1 MIQKEEREKM
11 KPIKTSVLITICT
24 LIVLTSFFA
33 TAYAITGNYQ
43 PESTPNVCIVVLFS
57 DTSRTQA
64 LSYSSGVLI
73 SPNVVLT
80 AGHSV
85 AGGVVAS
92 VCFDQGPITFT
103 IDETGKISYQ
113 TDQPV
118 YNGAPIPY
126 PDYLASLVAG
136 TKDSKVL
143 QTSDVCLIILDTPVQ
158 EIASFPKLPTANL
171 AETLTAKVDLQVI
184 GYGVQH
190 QNTPRGHNVNTW
202 VGSLSRN
209 SATVQLLST
218 NFQGSNNYLKC
229 TANAAQGKGGVAY
242 GDSGGPVLYTEK
254 GESIVLA
261 VNAYVNNVNCAG
273 VTYHTRIDNPQV
285 LNWIDSYT

>member
-1 MIQKEEREKM
+1 M
-11 KPIKTSVLITICT
+11 KPLKTGTLIATCM

-33 TAYAITGNYQ
+33 SAYAITGNYQ
-43 PESTPNVCIVVLFS
+43 PDSTPYVCIVVLFS
-57 DTSRTQA
+57 DAAKTQA
-64 LSYSSGVLI
+64 ISYSSGVLI

-92 VCFDQGPITFT
+92 VCFDQGPITFA

-118 YNGAPIPY
+118 YSGDPIPY

-143 QTSDVCLIILDTPVQ
+143 QTSDVGLIILNTPVQ
-158 EIASFPKLPTANL
+158 EVTSFPKLPSANFADTL
-171 AETLTAKVDLQVI
+171 ATKVELQVI

-218 NFQGSNNYLKC
+218 NFQGSDNYLKC

-242 GDSGGPVLYTEK
+242 GDSGGPVLYSDD
-254 GESIVLA
+254 GQSIVLA